1 MITYQDS
8 AEAVTAAQ
16 LTGFFAGWP
25 NPPSPENHLRILRG
39 SDFVLLARDEK
50 TGHIVGF
57 ITAIT
62 DGVSVAYLPHL
73 EVLTEYQGQG
83 IGSELVRRM
92 LARISHLYGIDLLCD
107 TEVQPF
113 YERLGLRRMTGMA
126 MRNYERQA
134 CIPSTTD

>member
-73 EVLTEYQGQG
+73 EVLTEYQDRALGRSWYAG
-83 IGSELVRRM
+83 CSRGFPISTGLICFAIRRYSPSMSGSASDE
-92 LARISHLYGIDLLCD
+92 
-107 TEVQPF
+107 
-113 YERLGLRRMTGMA
+113 
-126 MRNYERQA
+126 
-134 CIPSTTD
+134 